1 MRRWLNDT
9 HFRSLLKNT
18 GYLAISKAVAAIA
31 GIAVLAFSGR
41 SLGLQTFGILILV
54 ASYAQ
59 AANGLA
65 KFQTWQLVVRF
76 GGNALARSD
85 FGTFKRAIGFGLGL
99 DLLSGFVG
107 MIAALALLPMLGGW
121 FGIERPYLAAAAA
134 YCLIIP
140 LMAAST
146 PVGVLRALDRFDL
159 LSWQGTM
166 KPILRAVLTG
176 IAFLDGWGFNAFL
189 FIWLG
194 TELVSELTLWL
205 LCAREMK
212 RRDLI
217 AGTRPTLRPKELDR
231 AWAFAI
237 RVNLT
242 YSLESAWGP
251 IARLVVGGLLGP
263 ASAAAYRVAA
273 SLADSVKKPTDLL
286 AKAYYP
292 EVVRM
297 DFATKHPWRLMLRG
311 TALAGL
317 IGLIALLT
325 MGLAGRQL
333 IDAVFGPGFESVYPV
348 LLIMMLVPAIGILTF
363 PLPSM
368 LLALDRPSAPL
379 VARLV
384 GTGAYFALI
393 YPLATWYGLSGAAW
407 AFVIGNLLM
416 AVTLIG
422 QLRGEHSRWR
432 GK

>member
-18 GYLAISKAVAAIA
+18 GYLAISKAIAAIA

-41 SLGLQTFGILILV
+41 SLGLETFGILILV

-85 FGTFKRAIGFGLGL
+85 SGTFKHAIGFGLGL
-99 DLLSGFVG
+99 DLLSGIAG
-107 MIAALALLPMLGGW
+107 MIAALALLPLLGGW
-121 FGIERPYLAAAAA
+121 FGIERGYLAAAAA

-140 LMAAST
+140 VMAAST

-176 IAFLDGWGFNAFL
+176 IAFLDGWGFSAFL

-194 TELVSELTLWL
+194 TELVSELALWL
-205 LCAREMK
+205 LCGREMK

-217 AGTRPTLRPKELDR
+217 AGTRPTLRPRELDR

-251 IARLVVGGLLGP
+251 IARLIVGGLLGP

-317 IGLIALLT
+317 IGLIALLV

-333 IDAVFGPGFESVYPV
+333 VDAIFGPGFESVYPV

-368 LLALDRPSAPL
+368 LLALDRASAPL
-379 VARLV
+379 IARLV
-384 GTGAYFALI
+384 GTAAYFLLI

-416 AVTLIG
+416 AVTLIA

>member
-1 MRRWLNDT
+1 MRRWLKDT

-18 GYLAISKAVAAIA
+18 GYLAVSKVVAAIA

-41 SLGLQTFGILILV
+41 SLGLETFGMLILV

-59 AANGLA
+59 AANGLS

-76 GGNALARSD
+76 GGQALAKSD
-85 FGTFKRAIGFGLGL
+85 EDTFKRAIGFGLGL
-99 DLLSGFVG
+99 DLASGLAG
-107 MIAALALLPMLGGW
+107 MVAALALLPLLGGW
-121 FGIERPYLAAAAA
+121 FGIERGYVVAAAA

-140 LMAAST
+140 GMAATT

-159 LSWQGTM
+159 LSWQGTA

-176 IAFLDGWGFNAFL
+176 IAFLDGWGFTAFL
-189 FIWLG
+189 LIWIG
-194 TELVSELTLWL
+194 TELASELFLWF

-212 RRDLI
+212 RRNLI
-217 AGTRPTLRPKELDR
+217 AGTRPTLKQRELDG

-242 YSLESAWGP
+242 CSLESAWGP
-251 IARLVVGGLLGP
+251 IARLIVGGLLGP

-317 IGLIALLT
+317 VGFIGLLVMAS
-325 MGLAGRQL
+325 AGRQL
-333 IDAVFGPGFESVYPV
+333 VNAIFGPGFETVYPV

-368 LLALDRPSAPL
+368 LLALNRPSAPL

-384 GTGAYFALI
+384 GTVAYLALI
-393 YPLATWYGLSGAAW
+393 YPLSTRFGLSGAAW
-407 AFVIGNLLM
+407 AFVIGNALM
-416 AVTLIG
+416 AVMLIA